1 MIVKPVDAL
10 DILDSPELPRLIAEY
25 TDECANPELLENARP
40 DRERYVQLEN
50 AGVLHVLG
58 MYDDDDADK
67 LVGFGVVII
76 SPVLHFS
83 KTVAVV
89 ESIFLRKDHRKG
101 WVGRALMGA
110 LHGLAKSYGTDGVYF
125 SAPKGSAFEKLC
137 RAMKLKETNAT
148 FFWGISRA

>member
-1 MIVKPVDAL
+1 MIVKPVGML

-40 DRERYVQLEN
+40 DRERYVQLEA
-50 AGVLHVLG
+50 AGVLHALG
-58 MYDDDDADK
+58 MYEDEGEAK
-67 LVGFGVVII
+67 LVGFGIVII

-83 KTVAVV
+83 KTIAVV
-89 ESIFLRKDHRKG
+89 ESVFLRKDHRKG

-110 LHGLAKSYGTDGVYF
+110 LHGVAKACGVDGVYF